1 MLKGA
6 LLAKLLTL
14 MRCYW
19 ALMIAVIQDKTPL
32 SPLTSRHHE
41 KEDKTKRA
49 QTQIPLDTV
58 SLVHQTDV

>member
-1 MLKGA
+1 
-6 LLAKLLTL
+6 
-14 MRCYW
+14 
-19 ALMIAVIQDKTPL
+19 MIAVIQDKTPL

-58 SLVHQTDV
+58 SLVHQTDVWDRITRDLDLTARQQKATDQ